1 MPQQLRSFIKQKY
14 MSENSVSVG
23 IDVSKDVFDVFC
35 ETKGHRQYSNNE
47 AGFKAFTKS
56 LDADNHSIMEATGSY
71 HYPLAVWLY
80 DYGFKVSV
88 MNPVVIKRYREMRM
102 SFTKNDR
109 TDTWLI
115 CQYGIER
122 PPALWKPAPDHV
134 EHCRMA
140 MTVVELYY
148 KQSTALKNKLHSMD
162 SRGQKTGSVVNSI
175 RLQIRRIE
183 KEVDKLMDGME
194 ELIKEHEAELYTHIR
209 SIPGIGLRT
218 SMMIIAVTN
227 GFRDFDNHRQ
237 VSSFVGL
244 APIER
249 TSGSSIRGR
258 SRISKAGSPLLR
270 SHLFMCSFTASQY
283 NPQCR
288 ALYERIIAKGKTP
301 KLALIAVC
309 NKLLKQALAVS
320 KNRMPYDPN
329 YRSVKPTA

>member
-1 MPQQLRSFIKQKY
+1 

-23 IDVSKDVFDVFC
+23 IDVSKDVFDTYC
-35 ETKGHRQYSNNE
+35 EATGHAQYSNNE

-56 LDADNHSIMEATGSY
+56 LGADAHCIMEATGSY

-80 DYGFKVSV
+80 DHHIKVSV
-88 MNPVVIKRYREMRM
+88 MNPVVIKRYREMRL
-102 SFTKNDR
+102 SHTKNDR
-109 TDTWLI
+109 NDAWLI

-122 PPALWKPAPDHV
+122 PPAPWKPVPDHV
-134 EHCRMA
+134 EHCRMT
-140 MTVVELYY
+140 MTVIELYY

-162 SRGQKTGSVVNSI
+162 SRGQETGSVVNSI

-183 KEVDKLMDGME
+183 KEVNKLMDTME

-218 SMMIIAVTN
+218 GLMIIAVTN

-258 SRISKAGSPLLR
+258 ARISKAGSPLLR
-270 SHLFMCSFTASQY
+270 SHLFMCSFTASKY
-283 NPQCR
+283 NPQCK
-288 ALYERIIAKGKTP
+288 ALYDRILAKGKTP

-329 YRSVKPTA
+329 YRSVKPTT